1 MDDDQIMLDP
11 NSSIGMFI
19 RRCLLTFNQMSFEV
33 IIFSILPPTVNVGG
47 CNVISPTLR
56 VFLVLFTLILDKP
69 PSLTLF
75 LRILLCV
82 RGCGETFHESTYGKW
97 VFP

>member
-33 IIFSILPPTVNVGG
+33 IIFSILPPNVNVGG

-56 VFLVLFTLILDKP
+56 VF
-69 PSLTLF
+69 
-75 LRILLCV
+75 
-82 RGCGETFHESTYGKW
+82 
-97 VFP
+97 